1 MPKRTLIALAI
12 LPLACASDP
21 ASTSLVITGGST
33 QATTTT
39 SSQAT
44 LTTLIVSGPTT
55 PPTTPG
61 TSSGFAVPFQISMA
75 DASIEIV
82 HTVNDGWVTFQR
94 GPAENLLFTTAGP
107 TDPESWG
114 RFLSEKEGLTIT
126 ESVGEVGG
134 VEARMFD
141 LELVGE
147 PITIANY
154 NPTPEELTGWVI
166 SSDNDQRIYVLEVED
181 VTIAIVA
188 EAPDAVFGPWLE
200 IVENSLASLSWSS
213 GG

>member
-1 MPKRTLIALAI
+1 MT
-12 LPLACASDP
+12 D
-21 ASTSLVITGGST
+21 G
-33 QATTTT
+33 
-39 SSQAT
+39 
-44 LTTLIVSGPTT
+44 
-55 PPTTPG
+55 
-61 TSSGFAVPFQISMA
+61 
-75 DASIEIV
+75 SIEIV

-114 RFLSEKEGLTIT
+114 RFLAEKEGLTIT

-134 VEARMFD
+134 VEAKVFD

-147 PITIANY
+147 PVTIATH

-166 SSDNDQRIYVLEVED
+166 SADNDQRIYVLGVEG

-188 EAPDAVFGPWLE
+188 EAPDALFGAWLQ
-200 IVENSLASLSWSS
+200 IVEQSLASLTW
-213 GG
+213 GTVN